1 MEEEALDDAHV
12 SESQDSDKQRQFC
25 GTPEG
30 GHRSGLSPR
39 RPIFSIHKDEDVAGA
54 SPFWAPMGRRATRL
68 EWETHIASFQAKS
81 GAGSPVG
88 SDRTDNG
95 RPLFAGIDV
104 STVERA
110 EARATLGIHRAGDR
124 SGSSESDT
132 ESKGGDGSFE
142 GFAADRY
149 GGMTSTSFSHR
160 KTLAA
165 SSCSG
170 ESEGSVDKVKT
181 SWCIQG
187 RPVRFRASRYV
198 GCLG

>member
-1 MEEEALDDAHV
+1 MEEEALDDVNIPEPRDPEKH
-12 SESQDSDKQRQFC
+12 RQSC
-25 GTPEG
+25 ETPEV
-30 GHRSGLSPR
+30 GHRGGLNPR
-39 RPIFSIHKDEDVAGA
+39 RPIFSIQKDEDAAGA
-54 SPFWAPMGRRATRL
+54 SPFWAPMGRRASGL
-68 EWETHIASFQAKS
+68 EWETQMASFQGRN

-124 SGSSESDT
+124 SVSSGSDEGT
-132 ESKGGDGSFE
+132 KGGSGVDVDGSFE

-149 GGMTSTSFSHR
+149 GGMASTSFSCR
-160 KTLAA
+160 REAEG

-170 ESEGSVDKVKT
+170 ESQGDADKVRI
-181 SWCIQG
+181 W
-187 RPVRFRASRYV
+187 
-198 GCLG
+198 